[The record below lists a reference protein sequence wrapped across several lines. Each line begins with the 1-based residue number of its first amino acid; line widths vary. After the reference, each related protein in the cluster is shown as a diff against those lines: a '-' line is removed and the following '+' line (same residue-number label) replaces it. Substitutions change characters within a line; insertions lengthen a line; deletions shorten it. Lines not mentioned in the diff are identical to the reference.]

1 MRKLYLLFIVLVWG
15 VTACQRDDIKV
26 YNSADYI
33 QFEKSVVDSSL
44 CTFLVSPNLSELR
57 FPVAVDV
64 VGLSTQQ
71 DREYKVEV
79 MDELTNASA
88 VNYDLP
94 ERFVMKAGC
103 VKDTMWITFKNS
115 QELKVAPQR
124 LAIRLVESE
133 DFELGQIEHRGNI
146 IIVSDVVTKPVWWGE
161 IMEYYFLGTYSDK
174 KYRLFI
180 QETGILDLDPNDLN
194 ECRYYTLIFKNY
206 LKQKKDEGTPVL
218 EDDESEMYVVL
229 SAG

>member
-33 QFEKSVVDSSL
+33 QFEKNVVDSSL
-44 CTFLVSPNLSELR
+44 CTFLIAPNLGELR

-64 VGLSTQQ
+64 VGLSAKQ

-88 VNYDLP
+88 GNYDLP
-94 ERFVMKAGC
+94 ERFVIKAGC

-115 QELKVAPQR
+115 PELKVAPQR

-146 IIVSDVVTKPVWWGE
+146 IIVSDVVTKPAWWGA

-206 LKQKKDEGTPVL
+206 LKQKKDEDTPVL